1 VVYLFPIPNVFRIMN
16 YRNTLLFNTF
26 GLPAYWSACRS
37 ARAAMDITEEK
48 VQYGSHRRQY
58 AVVVRGPRSG
68 PDKYAFYFHGGAWTF
83 GRPETFIP
91 AAIPWL
97 EQGFTV
103 VLPSY
108 RRPPEVGLDRIVAD
122 CRAAITHLAPAGASE
137 VKALHVGGM
146 SAGAHLA
153 AVMALYPEWWAQ
165 AGWPSSPKKALLCAG
180 PLCLSELQPRIIFG
194 RYPHLDPFA
203 RLSAGNPASLQWQ
216 LLHGTADA
224 TVAYHHAENF
234 YRQLLENDAT
244 ANLLTVSDGTHLDS
258 GRWMFGGLGAKEVQQ
273 FLGAGAGAKNG

>member
-1 VVYLFPIPNVFRIMN
+1 MN

-37 ARAAMDITEEK
+37 ARAEMDITEEK
-48 VQYGSHRRQY
+48 VHYGKHRRQY
-58 AVVVRGPRSG
+58 AVVVRGANSG

-97 EQGFTV
+97 KLGFTV

-108 RRPPEVGLDRIVAD
+108 RRPPRVGLDRIVAD
-122 CRAAITHLAPAGASE
+122 CRAAITQLVPADPNE
-137 VKALHVGGM
+137 VKALHIGGI

-153 AVMALYPEWWAQ
+153 ALMALHPEWWKQ
-165 AGWPSSPKKALLCAG
+165 GGWQSGPEKALLCAG
-180 PLCLSELQPRIIFG
+180 PLCLSDLQPGKVFG
-194 RYPHLDPFA
+194 RYPHLDPYA
-203 RLSAGNPASLQWQ
+203 RLREGSPSSLQWQ

-224 TVAYHHAENF
+224 TVAFQHSEKFHE
-234 YRQLLENDAT
+234 QLLEKNAA
-244 ANLLTVSDGTHLDS
+244 ANLLCIPDGTHLDS
-258 GRWMFGGLGAKEVQQ
+258 GRWMFGGVGAEEVAQ
-273 FLGAGAGAKNG
+273 FLGGCAGAGEKKIGARK